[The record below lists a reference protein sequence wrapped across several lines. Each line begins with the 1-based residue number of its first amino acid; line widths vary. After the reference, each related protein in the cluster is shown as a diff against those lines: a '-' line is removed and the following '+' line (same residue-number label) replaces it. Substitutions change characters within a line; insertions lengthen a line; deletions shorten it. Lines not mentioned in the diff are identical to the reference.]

1 LYGLKVAG
9 LLTVYNAMSRNGQ
22 AMNSKY
28 FLALPKEY
36 GRSGGTIIFSASDH
50 RPKRNAME
58 GGFAPYI

>member
-1 LYGLKVAG
+1 MKKIVTLA
-9 LLTVYNAMSRNGQ
+9 LL
-22 AMNSKY
+22 
-28 FLALPKEY
+28 LALPKEY